1 MYKQLIQLLLFLF
14 LSMEGFSQYQ
24 FTITIDSACFRSNDS
39 IVLDGTFGLYGD
51 VKIAEYPFWIKDTL
65 LKVLEFRK
73 DQVLTFE
80 PNFRKEQVLTLEPMQ
95 YTLRYTPDDST
106 QNEHSVT
113 FYPQNGTVNLTCFFF
128 NKVYPLALRTM
139 KNNEYLELVSRYAGN
154 TNMYTEIPVLSL
166 IIVKKRRNYYA
177 LYQQSVTNE
186 QGLPIGEIPV
196 RPIKNQKIKI
206 DENYLKLTSEQ
217 LRTIEAFWDNMHIYW
232 VDNESSGNYIPSQTI
247 IYDKNGYF
255 GFQSKKYISELL
267 WNKLN

>member
-1 MYKQLIQLLLFLF
+1 MKKQLIQLLIFLF
-14 LSMEGFSQYQ
+14 LSIEGFSQNQ

-65 LKVLEFRK
+65 IKVLEFRK
-73 DQVLTFE
+73 EQVLTFE
-80 PNFRKEQVLTLEPMQ
+80 PNFRKEQVLTLQPMQ

-128 NKVYPLALRTM
+128 NKSYPLVLRTM
-139 KNNEYLELVSRYAGN
+139 KNNEYIKFISRYAGP
-154 TNMYTEIPVLSL
+154 TNMETVIPIYDLT
-166 IIVKKRRNYYA
+166 IVKQRGNYYA

-186 QGLPIGEIPV
+186 HGHLLEDFQARPV
-196 RPIKNQKIKI
+196 KEKKIKI
-206 DENYLKLTSEQ
+206 DKNYLKLTSEQ
-217 LRTIEAFWDNMHIYW
+217 LRTIEEFWNNMHIYW
-232 VDNESSGNYIPSQTI
+232 LDNDYSGSYILSQTI
-247 IYDKNGYF
+247 IYDKNGHIS
-255 GFQSKKYISELL
+255 FQSKKYISELL